1 MSNFVIEKLPFYW
14 RLSPSG
20 EPRSNI
26 VEEYFPFVFSQQ
38 PEFGLVIQ
46 ERNAAVLDALEKIYQ
61 QEYNIG
67 YLQDANEIARPYGV
81 DFIRFLD
88 QVLAENPGI
97 HKILE
102 IGCGGCVILEG
113 LKNRGYDVVG
123 VDSSPFAVKEGA
135 KKGVKVI
142 TAFFPTPLITEK
154 FDLAFHV
161 DVLEHIHKPLDFL
174 KQIREA
180 LNPDGIVIVNVPD
193 ATESIEIGDISMA
206 MHQHLNYFTESSLV
220 AMLQSAGFEVL
231 QVVKAGYGGSRY
243 AAARRSE
250 NAKGN
255 SIPRNLDGSEAHD
268 RFPVLARQVLSTFDQ
283 LVASIVKDKSA
294 SLGFYVPLR
303 TLPYIAL
310 TGRFSGFRFF
320 DDTEH
325 WHYRE
330 FDGVPVTIENFAD
343 LQKEPVTHILI
354 MSLTFGDAI
363 RKKIHASFG
372 DRIKTYTLS
381 EIASGSVL

>member
-1 MSNFVIEKLPFYW
+1 MSSIAIEKLPFYW
-14 RLSPSG
+14 RLSPTG
-20 EPRSNI
+20 EARSNI
-26 VEEYFPFVFSQQ
+26 VQDYYPFVFSQQ

-88 QVLAENPGI
+88 QVLADNPGI
-97 HKILE
+97 HKVLE

-113 LKNRGYDVVG
+113 FKNRGYDVVG
-123 VDSSPFAVKEGA
+123 VDSSPFAAKEGA
-135 KKGVKVI
+135 KKGVKVV
-142 TAFFPTPLITEK
+142 TAFFPTPLITEQ
-154 FDLAFHV
+154 FDLVFNV

-174 KQIREA
+174 KQIHEA
-180 LNPDGIVIVNVPD
+180 LSPDGIVVVNVPD

-206 MHQHLNYFTESSLV
+206 MHQHLNYFTEDSL
-220 AMLQSAGFEVL
+220 AALLRSAGFEVL
-231 QVVKAGYGGSRY
+231 HVVKAGYGGSLY
-243 AAARRSE
+243 AAARRSKTAE
-250 NAKGN
+250 GN
-255 SIPRNLDGSEAHD
+255 IHGNLDDSAAHD

-283 LVASIVKDKSA
+283 LVASIVTDKSA

-303 TLPYIAL
+303 TLPYIAMS
-310 TGRFSGFRFF
+310 GRFSGFRFF
-320 DDTEH
+320 DDTNH

-343 LQKEPVTHILI
+343 LQKEPVTHLLI
-354 MSLTFGDAI
+354 MSLTFGDVI

-372 DRIKTYTLS
+372 NRIKTYTLS